1 MKVKEGQYVRH
12 AQYGWGMVLDCAK
25 HHTTVLFRSI
35 GVKRLAASS
44 AVFANVGG
52 EASRKKP
59 AN

>member
-12 AQYGWGMVLDCAK
+12 SQYGWGTVLESDN
-25 HHTTVLFRSI
+25 HQTTVLFRSI

-44 AVFANVGG
+44 ATFATVGG

-59 AN
+59 AT